1 MRYYWYHKVC
11 AAAFPSTTFVLQ
23 SLHKA
28 NFPVLLCT
36 THACAKYFPE
46 LLRTTRACTKYFPVL
61 LRTTKLAQRTSQYYL
76 VLQSLHKARPSTALY
91 YKARKKNILVTPCTT
106 KLAQSTPQYSDYTAF
121 CSITWLT
128 RISVRTWSQ
137 SVTTI
142 MQLLRCDLQPGI
154 QHAHRTTRA

>member
-1 MRYYWYHKVC
+1 MRYYWYHKACTKHV
-11 AAAFPSTTFVLQ
+11 
-23 SLHKA
+23 
-28 NFPVLLCT
+28 PVLLCT
-36 THACAKYFPE
+36 TKLAQSKSQYDFVLHSLHKALPS
-46 LLRTTRACTKYFPVL
+46 TTLHNKACTQYFPVL
-61 LRTTKLAQRTSQYYL
+61 LCTTKLAQRTSQYYL